1 MSLTNF
7 LTYVPS
13 VSGALETLGL
23 KIGSSEA
30 ENLLPS
36 GKIELMGDDVV
47 MARAIIGDNFFREG
61 AVLRKDSDGNSI
73 SASQVEIASPENA
86 PIIKCSANVV
96 RWMKGKLGI
105 PPRGSLPLEPEVVDR
120 VRNIALAL
128 CTAYKSKRAMEEM
141 AMGEG
146 PDPMVEG
153 MNEMIAEYMEELDS
167 IVKEYWF
174 SRSQTAPASLT
185 AKQMEPLSSVA

>member
-13 VSGALETLGL
+13 VSGVLGRFGL
-23 KIGSSEA
+23 GIGSSEA

-36 GKIELMGDDVV
+36 GKIELTGDDVV
-47 MARAIIGDNFFREG
+47 MAKAIIGDDFFREG
-61 AVLRKDSDGNSI
+61 AVRRKDSDGNSI
-73 SASQVEIASPENA
+73 SASQVEIASHENA

-105 PPRGSLPLEPEVVDR
+105 PPRGSLPLKPEVVDR

-141 AMGEG
+141 AVGEE

-153 MNEMIAEYMEELDS
+153 LNEMIAEYMEELES
-167 IVKEYWF
+167 IVKKYWF

-185 AKQMEPLSSVA
+185 PKRM